1 MSQLVESP
9 SRVSSLLTL
18 GTVSLARSW
27 CFILETEDNKCTIRK
42 GRKFFSG
49 VRDFFNVE
57 GKWPLSF
64 EALKPLDIW
73 VSGQWV
79 GQLDLSLGSGT
90 RAYCICIRRSK
101 NHLDFSLKYG
111 SWILWMQ
118 LSMLY
123 VFKYV
128 MHSSI
133 AVLKYKRNDEEESL
147 KDKLSKLNIHSISK
161 KSKRVTNHL
170 KILTRGEPQVIFLL

>member
-1 MSQLVESP
+1 M
-9 SRVSSLLTL
+9 R

-27 CFILETEDNKCTIRK
+27 CFILETEDNKCIIWK
-42 GRKFFSG
+42 GRKFSSS

-57 GKWPLSF
+57 GKWTLSF
-64 EALKPLDIW
+64 EALRPLDIW

-79 GQLDLSLGSGT
+79 GQLDLCLGSGT
-90 RAYCICIRRSK
+90 RAYCICIRGSK
-101 NHLDFSLKYG
+101 NHLDFCLKYG
-111 SWILWMQ
+111 SWILWCNFLCCMCSN
-118 LSMLY
+118 LWL
-123 VFKYV
+123 
-128 MHSSI
+128 HSSI
-133 AVLKYKRNDEEESL
+133 AVLKYKRNDEDESL